1 MHPLTSHFVFG
12 TIIALK
18 NSKPIILRVMKKTIV
33 LSLMAIFTL
42 AACQE
47 KMALS
52 TTKVEYFDNNEP
64 GQPELE
70 NTTESNESKYIS
82 LSEQE
87 MQLVSSNND
96 FAFNLFRKVDTDES
110 HILSP
115 LSITYALG
123 MLNNGATGK
132 TQQEINTTLGFGD
145 AGADAINAFCKK
157 LLEESPS
164 LDKGTKVLIG
174 NTIYTNKG
182 YTLKPKFV
190 KTAKEFYDATP
201 ECRDFYDGK
210 TLGVIN
216 QWASDHTNQ
225 MIQKVL
231 DEKTFNP
238 DAVSYLLNAIY
249 FKGTWMDK
257 FNKDRTKEALFN
269 GKDKVM
275 MMQQEHKFQY
285 ADNDLY
291 QSVRLPYGNGAYCMT
306 VLLPHEDKSIE
317 DVLNSLNS
325 ESWANNG
332 YQMEE
337 YIVDL
342 KLPRFE
348 TTTDMEL
355 NKIMKELG
363 VARAFTRE
371 AEFDEFCNTHTQ
383 IGLMKQVAKVKL
395 DEEGTEAAAVTVIET
410 MKSSAVPRKPERV
423 EFHANRTF
431 LYVITEEST
440 GAIFFIGEFTG
451 E

>member
-1 MHPLTSHFVFG
+1 
-12 TIIALK
+12 
-18 NSKPIILRVMKKTIV
+18 MKKTIV
-33 LSLMAIFTL
+33 LSFMAIFAL

-52 TTKVEYFDNNEP
+52 TTQVEPIDNNDIK
-64 GQPELE
+64 Q
-70 NTTESNESKYIS
+70 TESGNTADLNERKYIS

-87 MQLVSSNND
+87 MQLVNGNND
-96 FAFNLFRKVDTDES
+96 FAFNLFRKAGTDKS
-110 HILSP
+110 QILSP

-132 TQQEINTTLGFGD
+132 TQQEINTTLGFGE

-164 LDKGTKVLIG
+164 LDKGTQVLIG

-201 ECRDFYDGK
+201 ESRDFYDGK
-210 TLGVIN
+210 TLDIIN
-216 QWASDHTNQ
+216 QWASDHTNK
-225 MIQKVL
+225 MIKQVL
-231 DEKTFNP
+231 DDDTFNP
-238 DAVSYLLNAIY
+238 NAVSYLLNAIY

-257 FNKDRTKEALFN
+257 FNKDQTKEEPFN
-269 GKDKVM
+269 GKGKVM
-275 MMQQEHKFQY
+275 MMQQSHKFRY

-325 ESWANNG
+325 KSWADNN
-332 YQMEE
+332 YQMRE

-355 NKIMKELG
+355 NKIMKALG

-371 AEFDEFCNTHTQ
+371 AEFDEFCKTPTQ
-383 IGLMKQVAKVKL
+383 IGLMKQVAKIKL

-410 MKSSAVPRKPERV
+410 MKTSAAPRRPERV
-423 EFHANRTF
+423 EFHADRSF
-431 LYVITEEST
+431 LYVITEQST
-440 GAIFFIGEFTG
+440 GAIFFIGAFTG